1 MIDIRDL
8 LNGAVIST
16 FRKTRGYC
24 WLLKPGTRWRQSWIQ
39 HGRLWWK
46 STVAETGNKSATKST
61 VAVTVD
67 LVSGLAT
74 NLQRR
79 KFDSLS
85 QLTLLPI
92 RSTLLQ
98 MFTGQSNTVDVV
110 DFQQSRPR
118 WIQLCRQCV
127 PGLTGSDACWT
138 VPSPL
143 ILANFEGHFRC
154 YKRFHCIS
162 KIQHIIMY
170 EVTYLGRTSYVSN
183 NYSCC
188 RFSLEAMLYDAE
200 RGLLAIAK
208 FRHSARKD
216 YSLLL

>member
-1 MIDIRDL
+1 MIALFWKCRNDTCSRFLVIL
-8 LNGAVIST
+8 LMI
-16 FRKTRGYC
+16 
-24 WLLKPGTRWRQSWIQ
+24 LLKPGTHWRQT
-39 HGRLWWK
+39 
-46 STVAETGNKSATKST
+46 TVAETGDKSATKST
-61 VAVTVD
+61 
-67 LVSGLAT
+67 LLPIRS
-74 NLQRR
+74 
-79 KFDSLS
+79 
-85 QLTLLPI
+85 TLLPI